1 MTLTRQKFLS
11 DDELEA
17 TFKLL
22 DRHKG
27 TRDSILIRL
36 ALFSGARSCEIL
48 QVKPR
53 DLDSNTVTI
62 FGAKGSND
70 RTVPLPPDFF
80 TELQAF
86 VQAESVKAGDLIFPI
101 TTRHFRRIW
110 SAWRPAR
117 NPKLHGLRHTLGV
130 NFYRDTRDIHAT
142 KTLLGH
148 RACSSTFVYLDY
160 IEGAESLAEKMQ
172 GVFKKYG

>member
-1 MTLTRQKFLS
+1 MTLTKQKFLS
-11 DDELEA
+11 DEELEA

-22 DRHKG
+22 NKHKG

-36 ALFSGARSCEIL
+36 ALFSGARSCEVL
-48 QVKPR
+48 QVKPK

-70 RTVPLPPDFF
+70 RTVPLPPEYFN
-80 TELQAF
+80 ELQEF
-86 VQAESVKAGDLIFPI
+86 IQVAGIKSDELVFPI

-110 SAWRPAR
+110 SEWRPASK
-117 NPKLHGLRHTLGV
+117 PKLHGIRHTLGV
-130 NFYRDTRDIHAT
+130 NFYRSTSDIHAT

-148 RACSSTFVYLDY
+148 RSYQSTFVYLDY
-160 IEGAESLAEKMQ
+160 VEGADLLAEKIKS
-172 GVFKKYG
+172 VFKKYG